1 MEADKSVTNGTE
13 LTTYGGGLEY
23 YPMKGKPDLRV
34 NLSIAHT
41 TGTNTNPA
49 GTNVDNKTMV
59 KVGVAA
65 KLHLL

>member
-1 MEADKSVTNGTE
+1 
-13 LTTYGGGLEY
+13 
-23 YPMKGKPDLRV
+23 MKGKPDLRV